1 MGAGRVGPVVFV
13 LVRSCGR
20 VVLLVSWLTS
30 YAGQDPG
37 RGREGAAVSS
47 PSGLARDGVGFVST
61 PANVR
66 ATELQ
71 TSGGEKGEAGR
82 RARVRRGAGSGSGTW
97 DVLGAGGKPKT
108 DPQSSSRQATGN
120 RAKQTPSEYYFRN
133 RPPTFRWLLALCAGC
148 ERERQKDI
156 DMRKRESGG
165 RRSKSYKGRSV
176 GGRSVLVLTL
186 DWAISWR
193 PPLEDVETPG
203 TQHPSTVQ
211 VATGGSCWVLTGDV
225 ISLVVARYRRNSLAK
240 GGREGGGRDVRGDRP
255 CKSALAEK
263 NRCLSLLS
271 HQSALFAG
279 LPGPDPSIHCIHG
292 SIHFNKS
299 WARRE
304 RRRHTGLDGGVK
316 GVSRTC
322 VALTTMYL
330 GAANKSKNKST
341 KGEEA

>member
-255 CKSALAEK
+255 CKSALAGK
-263 NRCLSLLS
+263 KPLPFT
-271 HQSALFAG
+271 ALFINLRFLRAC
-279 LPGPDPSIHCIHG
+279 PVQIHRSTASMDPSISTSLG
-292 SIHFNKS
+292 P
-299 WARRE
+299 A
-304 RRRHTGLDGGVK
+304 VK
-316 GVSRTC
+316 GGGIPGWMEESRACPGPASPLLPCT
-322 VALTTMYL
+322 
-330 GAANKSKNKST
+330 
-341 KGEEA
+341 